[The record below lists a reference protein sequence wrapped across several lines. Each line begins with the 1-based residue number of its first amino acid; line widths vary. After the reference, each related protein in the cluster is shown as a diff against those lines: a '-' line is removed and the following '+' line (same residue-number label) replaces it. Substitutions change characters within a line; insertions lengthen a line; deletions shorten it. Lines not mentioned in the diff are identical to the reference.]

1 MANLHKWFGGV
12 HALDDA
18 KMVIQKPGV
27 VHALMGQNGSGKST
41 MLNVLSGQLRPDS
54 GTIEL
59 SGREVFF
66 RSPPDALAEGIS
78 MVSQETALAEHLSIA
93 ENILLGRRLVRGP
106 TGIDWE
112 ASRAR
117 ASEILARLGVNY
129 DPGWEVSS
137 LRPDQKQM
145 VEIARALSTDVR
157 ILVLDEPTSSL
168 TDEDVQWLFAAIR
181 RLKER
186 GVCVLY
192 VSHRLPEIFAVCDEM
207 TVLRDG
213 MTVAEGPISDFT
225 PASVVD
231 AMVGSARAR
240 GTRSGGR
247 VAIGAPLLEIQNLS
261 VAGSLSD
268 ACLNVHEGEIVG
280 LAGLEGSGRRELIE
294 VVFGLRPRTSGSIL
308 LAGAP
313 YNSSKPRD
321 AIRQGIG
328 FVPPDRKADG
338 VILPMAVQDNLG
350 LPATSEAFR
359 LRDPGRGQVRADCAA
374 VAKMLSIKAELDAPA
389 RTLSGGNQQ
398 KVVLGKWMV
407 RPPRL
412 LLLDEPTRGVDVAAK
427 AEIHRQLR
435 EAATR
440 GIAMLASSSE
450 YDELLELCDRILV
463 LFRGRIVADL
473 RPEEAT
479 ETRVAAL
486 AGGATEEMRSGHTG
500 VGS

>member
-1 MANLHKWFGGV
+1 MGNLHKWFGGV

-18 KMVIQKPGV
+18 HMTIRKPGV
-27 VHALMGQNGSGKST
+27 VHALLGQNGSGKST
-41 MLNVLSGQLRPDS
+41 LLNVLSGQLRPDS

-59 SGREVFF
+59 DGREVSF
-66 RSPPDALAEGIS
+66 RSPPDALAQGIS

-106 TGIDWE
+106 TGIDWP
-112 ASRAR
+112 ASRVKAG
-117 ASEILARLGVNY
+117 EILARLGVQY
-129 DPGWEVSS
+129 DPGRLVSS

-168 TDEDVQWLFAAIR
+168 TDEEVQWLFAAIR

-186 GVCVLY
+186 DVCVLY
-192 VSHRLPEIFAVCDEM
+192 VSHRLPEIFAVCDEV

-213 MTVAEGPISDFT
+213 VTVAEGPITDFT
-225 PASVVD
+225 PTTIVD

-240 GTRSGGR
+240 GTRMGGT
-247 VAIGAPLLEIQNLS
+247 APTGAPLLEIQNLS

-268 ACLNVHEGEIVG
+268 ACLEVREGEIVG

-294 VVFGLRPRTSGSIL
+294 VVFGLRPRTSGTIL
-308 LAGAP
+308 LAGAQ
-313 YNSSKPRD
+313 YSSNNPRD
-321 AIRQGIG
+321 AIKQGIG
-328 FVPPDRKADG
+328 FVPPDRKVEG
-338 VILPMAVQDNLG
+338 VILPMTVQDNLG
-350 LPATSEAFR
+350 LPATSEFFR
-359 LRDPGRGQVRADCAA
+359 LLDPRRGAVRSDSAK
-374 VAKMLSIKAELDAPA
+374 VAQMLSIKAELDAPA

-427 AEIHRQLR
+427 EEIHRQLR
-435 EAATR
+435 EAASR
-440 GIAMLASSSE
+440 GIAMLVSSSE
-450 YDELLELCDRILV
+450 YDELLEMCDRILV

-473 RPEEAT
+473 RSEEAT
-479 ETRVAAL
+479 EIRIAAL
-486 AGGATEEMRSGHTG
+486 AGGANEQVTSAHTE